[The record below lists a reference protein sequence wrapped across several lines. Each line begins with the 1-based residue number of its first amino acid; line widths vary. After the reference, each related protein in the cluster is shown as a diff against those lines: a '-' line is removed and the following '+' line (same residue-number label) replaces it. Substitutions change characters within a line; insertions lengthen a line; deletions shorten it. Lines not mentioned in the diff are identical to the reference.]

1 MQCLQAHFRGARN
14 HRSNSSQLERKTE
27 PAPSLPVRPAGHTDE
42 VPPFFFCAQKSG
54 SWSLKDGAELQKA
67 HVIEQT

>member
-27 PAPSLPVRPAGHTDE
+27 PALSLPVRPAGHTDE
-42 VPPFFFCAQKSG
+42 VPPFFLCSEKWKFESER
-54 SWSLKDGAELQKA
+54 WSRASKGACN
-67 HVIEQT
+67 